1 MASSPAETAGQ
12 IRSLDGQLVIL
23 DIDLAALLGVTPEH
37 LNALVDK
44 RRPGVEREFAFPIG
58 RKELWDLVPGVDDAE
73 IHERWKTQ
81 RAYTEHGVIIVCAV
95 MDDPL
100 AIQKSINLV
109 RAFVARRESMES
121 SRPARPTPELH

>member
-1 MASSPAETAGQ
+1 M
-12 IRSLDGQLVIL
+12 IL

-37 LNALVDK
+37 LNDLVDK

-58 RKELWDLVPGVDDAE
+58 RKELRDLVPGVDDAE
-73 IHERWKTQ
+73 IDEGRKTQ

-95 MDDPL
+95 MDDRL

-109 RAFVARRESMES
+109 RAFIARRESMES
-121 SRPARPTPELH
+121 SRRARPTPDLH